1 MATIFEQVEQLSD
14 ADKKA
19 LLETQFPE
27 ELEKEA
33 AAELDGHLL
42 ADALYSYGY
51 LQGERALAEVD
62 GLDKV
67 AAETVQEFEAAE
79 KEVGEQIDSCLS
91 SLGTAD
97 QEDLVELHKEAQA
110 AAALIFEGFS
120 DCIEKMAAAGH
131 FAKAQAAAKGGL
143 KKLHDAG
150 KKAKGAAMGAAKKHG
165 KGAAAGA
172 AGGAVAGYMAKKHMD
187 KKASDMTIG
196 EIRDV
201 IFEEA
206 AAVSTISE
214 GVEKLA
220 AKGGEKAVSMMAKL
234 KGGAK
239 SADKHVKGNAK
250 KYMAGAG
257 LLGAAAGRASKD

>member
-1 MATIFEQVEQLSD
+1 MPNIFEQVEQLSD
-14 ADKKA
+14 TDKKA

-33 AAELDGHLL
+33 AAELDSHLL

-51 LQGERALAEVD
+51 LQGERELAEVD

-67 AAETVQEFEAAE
+67 AAETVQAFEAAE
-79 KEVGEQIDSCLS
+79 QEMGEQIDACLG
-91 SLGTAD
+91 SLGTAEGD
-97 QEDLVELHKEAQA
+97 DVAELHKEAQA

-120 DCIEKMAAAGH
+120 DCLEKQAAAGH
-131 FAKAQAAAKGGL
+131 MAKLKGAVKGGL
-143 KKLHDAG
+143 KKLE
-150 KKAKGAAMGAAKKHG
+150 GAAKKHG
-165 KGAAAGA
+165 KGAAGGAAAGA
-172 AGGAVAGYMAKKHMD
+172 AGGYMAKKHMD

-206 AAVSTISE
+206 AAAAVINE

-220 AKGGEKAVSMMAKL
+220 SKGAGKAASMMAKL

-239 SADKHVKGNAK
+239 AADKYVKGNAK